1 MTKNL
6 KLSFILCL
14 ILSGVV
20 VAWHSM
26 MGFWGAGI
34 NFVAMLTLASIMLII
49 CLTDGKTKSRF
60 LDLFIISCVF
70 VGLEFLIYLVFEFNI
85 GDLNTK
91 YVFFVFQNVYSVLGL
106 LFFAYTIFRFV
117 VEAKE
122 ARIPF
127 VEALLG
133 NRKSNKKNKK
143 ELKNGSLIEKP
154 NVEAETSEQENAP
167 STTQNAVD
175 SEENKEE

>member
-70 VGLEFLIYLVFEFNI
+70 VGLEFNI